1 MLCLCL
7 RPTNPRKSFTGG
19 RSPAP
24 GCLRAARP
32 YLTAGCDVVN
42 DGDGAETSALWSTA
56 RQRVLVFVK
65 CLTTPR
71 GVGAYLVAAAV
82 WQPIGLSA
90 SVPATRK
97 IPLQMGARHLLA
109 ATTSPN
115 PCGALPRAGKSQIAY
130 SSVCSIMGTPGM
142 ATVSQQQLG
151 LRNRKR

>member
-7 RPTNPRKSFTGG
+7 RPTNLRKSFTGG

-56 RQRVLVFVK
+56 RQRVLVLIK

-82 WQPIGLSA
+82 WQPISLSA

-97 IPLQMGARHLLA
+97 IPLQMGARRLLA

-115 PCGALPRAGKSQIAY
+115 PCGALPRAGKSQAAY
-130 SSVCSIMGTPGM
+130 SSVGSIVGTPG
-142 ATVSQQQLG
+142 ATGAEKQKKVE
-151 LRNRKR
+151 KV